1 MSSLILALLAAAELT
16 AASLTGLTDDAA
28 KEKLGAPDI
37 ARREAGG
44 ALWTYRKADC
54 VLLVYLADKG
64 QGLKVTGVSA
74 AAKKAGDPAPKAE
87 TCLAAAKA
95 PAPAVAPPKAM
106 PVTGP
111 ATPDAR

>member
-1 MSSLILALLAAAELT
+1 MSSLLLALLAATELT

-28 KEKLGAPDI
+28 REKLGAPDI

-54 VLLVYLADKG
+54 VLMVYLADKG

-74 AAKKAGDPAPKAE
+74 TAKKAGDPAPKVE

-95 PAPAVAPPKAM
+95 PAPAVAAPKVT
-106 PVTGP
+106 PVTTP
-111 ATPDAR
+111 ATPEAK